1 MAKAWV
7 CQTEYLS
14 CQQTRI
20 TTQGPLLTGDGL
32 GLRAVTTLVTGA
44 CDKRGQQ
51 GRGWALPCG
60 AMHSSPSQDPLGLQ
74 AVALTALF
82 HLLLA
87 RGCSER
93 ATALPLSSTGM
104 SGHGQE
110 EHGYDNRSE
119 GQRAGMG
126 TQTCDPST

>member
-7 CQTEYLS
+7 CQTEYLC

-32 GLRAVTTLVTGA
+32 GLRAVTTSVTGA
-44 CDKRGQQ
+44 CDKWGQQ

-74 AVALTALF
+74 AVTLTALR
-82 HLLLA
+82 LLLA

-93 ATALPLSSTGM
+93 AATLPWSSTGV